1 MEMMTL
7 AGTAQENGAAST
19 HLGQAMAE
27 EVHHLQH
34 SNPLPLGYAAL
45 LVPNRANNADLATHQ
60 QHATT
65 REGEALVVFLK
76 APTREVQVG
85 PLIWPSI

>member
-34 SNPLPLGYAAL
+34 SNPLPLGYATL
-45 LVPNRANNADLATHQ
+45 LVPNRAKNADLATHQ
-60 QHATT
+60 QHA
-65 REGEALVVFLK
+65 E
-76 APTREVQVG
+76 
-85 PLIWPSI
+85 PLMWLPVESLTYRLQPSATIAATYRHSH